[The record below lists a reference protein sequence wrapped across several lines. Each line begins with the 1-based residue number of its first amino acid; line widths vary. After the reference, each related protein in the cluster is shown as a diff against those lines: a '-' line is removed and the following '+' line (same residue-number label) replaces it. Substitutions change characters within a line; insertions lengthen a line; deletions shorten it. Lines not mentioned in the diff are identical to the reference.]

1 MRERRWRTFSAA
13 CEEITMPRLLLLL
26 PTRTYRA
33 EAFLAAARCLHVSV
47 TIGRGRRPEELTN
60 SPDELLPLDVRDPQ
74 AAAPIAAAFARQ
86 HPLDAVIGV
95 DDVTA
100 VTAAV
105 IAQAIGLPHNS
116 VASVTAASN
125 KRRMRELLSEQ
136 GVLVPRHN
144 VFPLDGDPQEF
155 ATQVAYPCVVKP
167 LILSASCGVIRAND
181 EEEFRRAFRR
191 VGALLTNLGLVE
203 RDEQARWILVED
215 FVPGI
220 EVALEGLL
228 TQGALQSLAMFD
240 KPDPLNGPFFEE
252 TIYVTPSRLP
262 ADVQQDIISCAAR
275 TATALGLREGPVHGE
290 FRVNEKG
297 VWVIELAARTI
308 GGHCSSTLN
317 FASGM
322 SLEELILRHALRM
335 PLPPLTRQE
344 QAAGVMMLPIPF
356 GGRLREVRGQAEARA
371 VPGVEELTITAEPGD
386 ELVPLPEGTRYLG
399 FLLARGKTPE
409 EVEQSLRDAHR
420 RLTVVIAVPPLGQ
433 DSSSPS
439 SLQSRTM
446 NF

>member
-33 EAFLAAARCLHVSV
+33 EAFLTAARSLHVSV
-47 TIGRGRRPEELTN
+47 TIGRAQRPEELTN

-74 AAAPIAAAFARQ
+74 AAAPIAVAFARQ

-100 VTAAV
+100 VTAAA

-116 VASVTAASN
+116 VASVTAAGN
-125 KRRMRELLSEQ
+125 KRRMRELLSGQ
-136 GVLVPRHN
+136 GVLVPCHR

-155 ATQVAYPCVVKP
+155 ATQVVYPCVLKP

-228 TQGALQSLAMFD
+228 TEGTLQSLAMFD

-262 ADVQQDIISCAAR
+262 ADLQQDIIASAAR
-275 TATALGLREGPVHGE
+275 TARALGLREGPVHGE

-297 VWVIELAARTI
+297 VWVIELASRTI

-371 VPGVEELTITAEPGD
+371 VPGVEALTITAEPGD

-399 FLLARGKTPE
+399 FLLARGTTPE
-409 EVEQSLRDAHR
+409 GVEQSLREAHR
-420 RLTVVIAVPPLGQ
+420 RLTVVISAASPP
-433 DSSSPS
+433 DAAPSSPRS
-439 SLQSRTM
+439 CTM
-446 NF
+446 SF